1 MPYFIQAALAAA
13 LFCIAQSASAVPSLG
28 DITGVAAL
36 DDIEDD
42 GTELF
47 SFTDTS
53 TVLDDSDLIVTL
65 RNAGGSNRVFIY
77 DDIFPAIELT
87 VFDFTDPVFATQT
100 LSYNVVL
107 NRISNGLVD
116 ILMSQANGLFGI
128 GIEHSDG
135 NKYYSQNSLNSDG
148 FDHMLAYN
156 VSDVVSGGGVF
167 GLGNYVFAFED
178 LPNGGDKDYDDVL
191 VNATDIVA
199 SPVEA
204 PMTMALL
211 GLGILGMSRFANRAK
226 A

>member
-1 MPYFIQAALAAA
+1 MPYFIQATLAAA

-28 DITGVAAL
+28 DLTGVAAL

-53 TVLDDSDLIVTL
+53 TVLDDSDLIITL
-65 RNAGGSNRVFIY
+65 RNAGGQNRVFIY

-87 VFDFTDPVFATQT
+87 VFDFADPVFATQT
-100 LSYNVVL
+100 LSYNVVQ
-107 NRISNGLVD
+107 NSISNGLID

-135 NKYYSQNSLNSDG
+135 NKYYSQNSLNADG

-156 VSDVVSGGGVF
+156 VSGITGGGLF

-178 LPNGGDKDYDDVL
+178 LPNGGDQDYDDVL

-204 PMTMALL
+204 PMTMVLL
-211 GLGILGMSRFANRAK
+211 GLGILGMSLFVKRAK